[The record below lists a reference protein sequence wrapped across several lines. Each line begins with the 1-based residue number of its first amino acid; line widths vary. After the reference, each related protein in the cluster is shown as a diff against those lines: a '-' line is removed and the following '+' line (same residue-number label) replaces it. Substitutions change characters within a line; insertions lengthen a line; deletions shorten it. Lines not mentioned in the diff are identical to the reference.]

1 MNVRYP
7 QEFRNRALRLH
18 FDEGMTIA
26 DIARKLDVTYE
37 SVRTWVRKAKQT
49 RTDPPVGVDG
59 SGEPSRAELLEAN
72 AKLARQLREAEKI
85 IDVLKAS
92 TAFFASETDQ
102 TRRSW

>member
-7 QEFRNRALRLH
+7 QEFKNRALRLH

-37 SVRTWVRKAKQT
+37 SVRTWVRKAKKAKTAPAAGTQPGNEPT
-49 RTDPPVGVDG
+49 RADLVA
-59 SGEPSRAELLEAN
+59 SNAEL
-72 AKLARQLREAEKI
+72 ARRLREAEKI
-85 IDVLKAS
+85 IEVLKAS
-92 TAFFASETDQ
+92 TAYFASEIDQ

>member
-7 QEFRNRALRLH
+7 EEFKNRALKLH

-37 SVRTWVRKAKQT
+37 SVRTWVRKAKA
-49 RTDPPVGVDG
+49 RTASAAQPGG
-59 SGEPSRAELLEAN
+59 AHEPSHTDLIAAN
-72 AKLARQLREAEKI
+72 ADLAKRLREAEKI
-85 IDVLKAS
+85 IEVLKAS
-92 TAFFASETDQ
+92 TAFFASEIDQ